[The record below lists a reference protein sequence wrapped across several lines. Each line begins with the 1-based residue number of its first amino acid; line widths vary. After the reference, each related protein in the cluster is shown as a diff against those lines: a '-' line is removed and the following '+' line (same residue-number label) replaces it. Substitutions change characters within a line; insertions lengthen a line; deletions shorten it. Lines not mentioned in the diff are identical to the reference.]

1 MAIQGREG
9 LCYRYVYDLAKES
22 MDNDTDHEIEVVHGR
37 AVDPVS
43 GTTIQNHAWIEY
55 KYQDNVVDPTI
66 SDGILDKSWY
76 YAVYRPTPE
85 RRYTPE
91 EIILLAM
98 RNRFVGKYHTR
109 SSQKSTSILK
119 RAQKMSGV
127 RI

>member
-1 MAIQGREG
+1 M
-9 LCYRYVYDLAKES
+9 
-22 MDNDTDHEIEVVHGR
+22 R

-43 GTTIQNHAWIEY
+43 GTTIQNHAWIECELRPACAGSLRAPPLQPRRD

-127 RI
+127 RF